1 MPEKP
6 FDVSFLR
13 RDLPAGA
20 DGSVSW
26 GKSSLGPGRSLRAEL
41 LIADLLLLPRS
52 ADRKF
57 LPSALSSEEAV
68 KAAYAR
74 IT

>member
-1 MPEKP
+1 MG
-6 FDVSFLR
+6 VL
-13 RDLPAGA
+13 AGVNHLQ
-20 DGSVSW
+20 DGDD
-26 GKSSLGPGRSLRAEL
+26 GRSLRAEL
-41 LIADLLLLPRS
+41 LIADVLLPPQS

-57 LPSALSSEEAV
+57 LPSAFGSEEAV